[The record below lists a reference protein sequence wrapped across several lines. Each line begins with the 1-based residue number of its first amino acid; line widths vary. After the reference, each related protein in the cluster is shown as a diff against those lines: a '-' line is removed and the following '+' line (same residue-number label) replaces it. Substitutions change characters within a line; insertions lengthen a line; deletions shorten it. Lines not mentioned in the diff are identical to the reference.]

1 MKSKLKLYWE
11 VGLLMKSGA
20 KHGHKNSD
28 GTFGIIKREVRLEGS
43 AECVECIFE
52 GFLRCCYEIELRE
65 HELVSIEYLLTIGHD
80 RFRNYGI
87 KAIMRNKDND
97 ILDCSVAENR
107 FATLTECIIKMQM
120 LAKDKVL
127 PCTLPY
133 VV

>member
-1 MKSKLKLYWE
+1 ME
-11 VGLLMKSGA
+11 SGA

-43 AECVECIFE
+43 AECVECVFE

-80 RFRNYGI
+80 KFRHYGI

-107 FATLTECIIKMQM
+107 FATRM
-120 LAKDKVL
+120 
-127 PCTLPY
+127 Y
-133 VV
+133 Y

>member
-1 MKSKLKLYWE
+1 ME
-11 VGLLMKSGA
+11 SGA

-43 AECVECIFE
+43 AECVVCVFE

-80 RFRNYGI
+80 KFRHYGI

>member
-1 MKSKLKLYWE
+1 
-11 VGLLMKSGA
+11 
-20 KHGHKNSD
+20 
-28 GTFGIIKREVRLEGS
+28 
-43 AECVECIFE
+43 
-52 GFLRCCYEIELRE
+52 
-65 HELVSIEYLLTIGHD
+65 
-80 RFRNYGI
+80 
-87 KAIMRNKDND
+87 MRNKDND

>member
-1 MKSKLKLYWE
+1 MGIKTAT
-11 VGLLMKSGA
+11 GLLELSKEKSGL
-20 KHGHKNSD
+20 K
-28 GTFGIIKREVRLEGS
+28 GS

-80 RFRNYGI
+80 KFRHYGI